1 MNFCWS
7 VKLCHHSSNFPN
19 TRHTKNAFL
28 FLQVV
33 TCAVACFFFL
43 TALPVSCRFTTFRSL
58 WYLSGENPEK
68 SWNIHPVLLLILN
81 NLWCK
86 PHLIAALYLPWYLS
100 FHFLLMI
107 FWTVIQRI
115 YVHSVQTF
123 HHSYF
128 LRYLVSMLSIF
139 FFQEVEVGGF
149 VTFSST
155 G

>member
-1 MNFCWS
+1 MS
-7 VKLCHHSSNFPN
+7 RKE
-19 TRHTKNAFL
+19 
-28 FLQVV
+28 
-33 TCAVACFFFL
+33 CFFIFAGGDSCCCMLFFSL
-43 TALPVSCRFTTFRSL
+43 TALSVSCRFMTFRSP

-86 PHLIAALYLPWYLS
+86 PRLIAALYLPWYLS

-128 LRYLVSMLSIF
+128 LRYLVSTLSIF

-149 VTFSST
+149 VTLSST